1 MFACIFNSRKMLGR
15 LFLAV
20 VLAAFS
26 AVHVN
31 CIDNLL
37 VLSIATEETDGFVR
51 YERSLKAYNYPY
63 QVTDTKVL

>member
-1 MFACIFNSRKMLGR
+1 M
-15 LFLAV
+15 AV
-20 VLAAFS
+20 ILAAFS